1 MYVIYVINA
10 DKMHIQLS
18 VQLNYISFNSKVLLE
33 TKEWRDNIVIIRNI
47 SWQTENIRKYYS
59 HLSLTNNNIQL
70 GSIEKTLLKWAKQN
84 YFAGIRK
91 NSVAIKRK
99 VLEMKD
105 TKSMWVV
112 VRTRVAEKVE
122 IRNKI

>member
-1 MYVIYVINA
+1 
-10 DKMHIQLS
+10 MHIQLS

-70 GSIEKTLLKWAKQN
+70 GSIEKTLLK
-84 YFAGIRK
+84 
-91 NSVAIKRK
+91 
-99 VLEMKD
+99 
-105 TKSMWVV
+105 
-112 VRTRVAEKVE
+112 
-122 IRNKI
+122 